1 MQSGQILGGLGQQAL
16 AGGFDLASAQAQQGA
31 QRGGKIKGPSVP
43 PDSVPILAQ
52 GGEGVLHVNMMHELE
67 KSKSKDPLVRKMKKL
82 MGFQAGGPIPT
93 ATGNQFLSGLSEA
106 MGGTPIFGN
115 EALENPPGR
124 AGGFPGGGFFAMPGG
139 APDTAQLV
147 KDQAQAART
156 RASLLKGL
164 ALRSPQGARIQ
175 QDALQAEA
183 DAQAAE
189 TAVAGLA
196 QRETPVKQE
205 VTSTRVV
212 TQQEQEEARREEA
225 QEEAKRIR
233 SEAESVLKAA
243 RAPQD
248 KGGQLNLAQAREDL
262 EIRGIDPASVFPG
275 FEAAEQR
282 QQAKIAEAQA
292 AEELKLRGVT
302 GQLQPEFIPQLQAL
316 EVALEQ
322 GGNIPP
328 DQAQSVAQM
337 VNQFIEMHK
346 SAGRSDAEI
355 AGLVS
360 RLFPNIFSVMQ

>member
-1 MQSGQILGGLGQQAL
+1 MASWEQARQRRLAESNRREIPAFDPLAFIENLGQATRGPFGAMGTGIGQPTDFQRGALQLGGNLGDFL
-16 AGGFDLASAQAQQGA
+16 RSSVP
-31 QRGGKIKGPSVP
+31 RMNVGGKIKGPSVP

-82 MGFQAGGPIPT
+82 MGFQAGGQVPT
-93 ATGNQFLSGLSEA
+93 FTNEDLLSA
-106 MGGTPIFGN
+106 MGN
-115 EALENPPGR
+115 VSEL
-124 AGGFPGGGFFAMPGG
+124 G
-139 APDTAQLV
+139 APSQTVDPREFLI
-147 KDQAQAART
+147 QAAQDARRRADLT
-156 RASLLKGL
+156 RAA
-164 ALRSPQGARIQ
+164 ALFGPRGAAIN
-175 QDALQAEA
+175 
-183 DAQAAE
+183 AQVDPTE
-189 TAVAGLA
+189 TAAREAASEVAGLA

-212 TQQEQEEARREEA
+212 TQQEREEARQEAA

-275 FEAAEQR
+275 FEAAERR

-292 AEELKLRGVT
+292 AEELKLRGIT

-328 DQAQSVAQM
+328 DQ
-337 VNQFIEMHK
+337 
-346 SAGRSDAEI
+346 
-355 AGLVS
+355 
-360 RLFPNIFSVMQ
+360 